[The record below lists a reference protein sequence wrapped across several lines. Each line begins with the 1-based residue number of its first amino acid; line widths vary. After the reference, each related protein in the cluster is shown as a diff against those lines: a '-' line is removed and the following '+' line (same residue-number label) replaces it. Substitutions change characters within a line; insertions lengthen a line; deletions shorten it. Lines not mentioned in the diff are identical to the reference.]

1 MKNNKLKPC
10 PFCGSTEVAFLDGG
24 VYDEMRFQVECQN
37 CGATVGFIN
46 ESRSDDELGEAWNMR
61 STTEIKSKTMTLD
74 EAIEYCEEVA
84 TKNCLEYVEEHQ
96 QLANWLH
103 TLKYLK
109 ENAVMPIHKKQ
120 DWLGIANYYGKKQ
133 IPLVIEEMAELT
145 QALTKYMRITQFG
158 QPVRKTID
166 EVQDSIKE
174 ELSDVIVMLIQLQH
188 LFNIDNA
195 TINKIADEKLKR
207 TLKLMEEQECQR
219 SNLKN

>member
-1 MKNNKLKPC
+1 
-10 PFCGSTEVAFLDGG
+10 
-24 VYDEMRFQVECQN
+24 MRFQIECQN

-46 ESRSDDELGEAWNMR
+46 ESRSDDELGEAWNTR
-61 STTEIKSKTMTLD
+61 SATERKSKTMTLD

-145 QALTKYMRITQFG
+145 QALTKYMRIRQSG
-158 QPVRKTID
+158 QPVRKTMD
-166 EVQDSIKE
+166 EVTDGIKE
-174 ELSDVIVMLIQLQH
+174 ELSDVIVMMIQLQY
-188 LFNIDNA
+188 LFNIDND

-207 TLKLMEEQECQR
+207 TLKLMEEQ
-219 SNLKN
+219 K

>member
-10 PFCGSTEVAFLDGG
+10 PFCGSDNIVIYDKSFNSGPYYDIFCRDCEASVHFADESETE
-24 VYDEMRFQVECQN
+24 E
-37 CGATVGFIN
+37 GAVN
-46 ESRSDDELGEAWNMR
+46 MWNTR
-61 STTEIKSKTMTLD
+61 IAPERKPMTLD
-74 EAIEYCEEVA
+74 EAIEHCIEKACRDCSECA
-84 TKNCLEYVEEHQ
+84 KEHQ
-96 QLANWLH
+96 QLANWLCE
-103 TLKYLK
+103 LKYLK
-109 ENAVMPIHKKQ
+109 QNAVMSIHKKQ
-120 DWLGIANYYGKKQ
+120 DWLGIANYYGRKQ

-145 QALTKYMRITQFG
+145 QALTKYMRIIQGG

-166 EVQDSIKE
+166 EVQDNIKE

-207 TLKLMEEQECQR
+207 TLQLMEEQECKR

>member
-1 MKNNKLKPC
+1 MRNELKPC
-10 PFCGSTEVAFLDGG
+10 PFCG
-24 VYDEMRFQVECQN
+24 
-37 CGATVGFIN
+37 
-46 ESRSDDELGEAWNMR
+46 GEAELYQSYCGYYQIECHQCSARSCMAVEEESVISNWNMR

-74 EAIEYCEEVA
+74 EAIERCEEVA
-84 TKNCLEYVEEHQ
+84 TKNCSECAEEHK

-103 TLKYLK
+103 TLKYLE
-109 ENAVMPIHKKQ
+109 ENAVMPIYKKQ
-120 DWLGIANYYGKKQ
+120 DWLGIANYYGRKQ

-207 TLKLMEEQECQR
+207 TLQLMEEQECQR

>member
-1 MKNNKLKPC
+1 MYNELKPC
-10 PFCGSTEVAFLDGG
+10 PFCG
-24 VYDEMRFQVECQN
+24 
-37 CGATVGFIN
+37 
-46 ESRSDDELGEAWNMR
+46 GEAELYQSYCGYYQIECHQCSARSCMAVEEESVISNWNTR
-61 STTEIKSKTMTLD
+61 SATERKSKTMTLD

-120 DWLGIANYYGKKQ
+120 DWLGIANYYEKKQ

-145 QALTKYMRITQFG
+145 QALTKYMRIRQSG
-158 QPVRKTID
+158 QPVRKTMD
-166 EVQDSIKE
+166 EVTDGIKE
-174 ELSDVIVMLIQLQH
+174 ELSDVIVMMIQLQY
-188 LFNIDNA
+188 LFNIDND

-207 TLKLMEEQECQR
+207 TLKLMEEQ
-219 SNLKN
+219 K

>member
-46 ESRSDDELGEAWNMR
+46 ESRSGDELGEAWNMR

-74 EAIEYCEEVA
+74 EAIEYCEEVT

-103 TLKYLK
+103 TLKYLE
-109 ENAVMPIHKKQ
+109 ENAVMPIYKKQ
-120 DWLGIANYYGKKQ
+120 DWLGLFFCLKIEKSDQ
-133 IPLVIEEMAELT
+133 IH
-145 QALTKYMRITQFG
+145 F
-158 QPVRKTID
+158 
-166 EVQDSIKE
+166 
-174 ELSDVIVMLIQLQH
+174 
-188 LFNIDNA
+188 
-195 TINKIADEKLKR
+195 
-207 TLKLMEEQECQR
+207 
-219 SNLKN
+219 